1 MGKPKIYVPGQKN
14 DFLDWAR
21 KMNLNASLDMK
32 GGGANLNG
40 ASSSTASGPPSPA
53 LGKAVPQGMPQ
64 GTAGVQSAVSGV
76 NTPVANSQSPAG
88 TVQGTVGRA
97 FDHAQGK

>member
-32 GGGANLNG
+32 GGGVQSAGG
-40 ASSSTASGPPSPA
+40 AMQSAPS
-53 LGKAVPQGMPQ
+53 VPQGMPQ

-76 NTPVANSQSPAG
+76 NTPVANSQTPAKAAE
-88 TVQGTVGRA
+88 GTVGRA
-97 FDHAQGK
+97 FEHAQGK

>member
-14 DFLDWAR
+14 DFLDWTR

-32 GGGANLNG
+32 GSSGARSAGGTMQSA
-40 ASSSTASGPPSPA
+40 P
-53 LGKAVPQGMPQ
+53 AVPQGMPQ

-88 TVQGTVGRA
+88 MVQGTVDRA